1 MTAESPLDFSVPLL
15 AWWDAG
21 HADWPWRR
29 TRAPYAVWVA
39 EVMLQQT
46 QIATVIPYYERWM
59 ARWPSV
65 EALAAATLDDVLKM
79 WEGLGYYSRAR
90 NLHAAAGIVRR
101 DYDGRLPCTV
111 AELQKLPGIGRYT
124 AGAIASIACDVPA
137 PILDG
142 NIIRVLSRL
151 YDIEEDVTRSGT
163 RARLWRLAGEGVP
176 AVRPGDYNE
185 ALMELG
191 QQICLPQAP
200 RCLICP
206 LAGHC
211 LARQRGTQLERP
223 VRPPRKRTP
232 HYDVVAAV
240 IRGNG
245 GSSPDGR
252 ILIAQRPLDGLLG
265 GLWEFPGGKVEPGE
279 SLADALQR
287 EIREELALEIAPGE
301 ALTVVEHAY
310 THFRITLHAFH
321 AAYVDGE
328 VEHLGVADHAWVTLD
343 ELDRYAFAVTD
354 RKIIAALLAEA
365 VGANGETGAHAC
377 PDD

>member
-1 MTAESPLDFSVPLL
+1 MTAESPLNISAPLL

-29 TRAPYAVWVA
+29 TRDPYAVWVA

-90 NLHAAAGIVRR
+90 HLHAAAGIVRR
-101 DYDGRLPCTV
+101 DYGGRLPRTV
-111 AELQKLPGIGRYT
+111 AELQRLPGVGRYT

-163 RARLWRLAGEGVP
+163 RARLWRLAGENVS
-176 AVRPGDYNE
+176 AVRPGEYNE

-191 QQICLPQAP
+191 QQICLPQTP

-240 IRGNG
+240 IRRNNG
-245 GSSPDGR
+245 TLPDGR

-301 ALTVVEHAY
+301 ALTVVDHAY

-321 AAYVDGE
+321 AAYVGGE

-365 VGANGETGAHAC
+365 VGANGETGARAC